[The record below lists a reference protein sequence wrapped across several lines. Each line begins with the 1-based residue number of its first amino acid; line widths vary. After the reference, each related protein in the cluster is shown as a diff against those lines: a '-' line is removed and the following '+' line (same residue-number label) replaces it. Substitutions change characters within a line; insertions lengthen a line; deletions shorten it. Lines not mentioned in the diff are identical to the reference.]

1 MTNEPR
7 LRIARA
13 RRERRM
19 EGRLDRDD
27 WQDYLPG
34 ARRSEVVARSKP
46 GQSRL
51 ERRSPARTV
60 VMSFLILIG
69 IGTVLLML
77 PGMQA
82 GGGRTPLLAA
92 AFTATSAACVT
103 GLNVLDPATHWTTL
117 GQATILLLIQVGGFG
132 IQALGTLWIL
142 LLHRRLGT
150 NSRMATQAETG
161 AMTPGD
167 VRRVLVTLVA
177 VTVVVEVTIAL
188 LLTLRFWTA
197 YDMGLGKAAWWGVFH
212 SVSAFNN
219 AGFALRSDSLMTIGQ
234 DFFIV
239 APIAIAIVLG
249 GLGFLVIAEIVS
261 RATGHRGLLPRRR
274 KRTVMDVAEITARG
288 EELARRSRY
297 RVGDAHPERLGFRNP
312 IPLSLHTRLMLVGT
326 GLAIAVG
333 SIGVGL
339 FEWANPKT
347 LGPLGFLDKVMQ
359 SLFTGG
365 VTPRTAGFNTVD
377 YEQVRPATR
386 FLTDVMM
393 FIGAGS
399 GSTGGGVK
407 ITTVVVLLVAVMAE
421 VRGHRDVTALDRR
434 IPESTVRVA
443 IAVVMVS
450 VGAVVVGTM
459 ALTWLANVALDAAL
473 FEVISALATVG
484 LSANL
489 TPQLTMGAQI
499 LVIGLMFL
507 GRVGPL
513 TLASSL
519 TMNTTSSE
527 YRLPEGRPMIG

>member
-1 MTNEPR
+1 MHNEPR
-7 LRIARA
+7 MRMSRA
-13 RRERRM
+13 RRERRL
-19 EGRLDRDD
+19 EERLDRDD
-27 WQDYLPG
+27 WSDYLPA

-60 VMSFLILIG
+60 VLSFLTLVC

-82 GGGRTPLLAA
+82 GGGRTPLVAA
-92 AFTATSAACVT
+92 AFTATSAVCVT

-117 GQATILLLIQVGGFG
+117 GQVTILLLIQVGGFG

-142 LLHRRLGT
+142 LLHRRLGS
-150 NSRMATQAETG
+150 NSRLATQAETG

-167 VRRVLVTLVA
+167 VRNVLATLLA
-177 VTVVVEVTIAL
+177 VTVVVEVSVAA

-197 YDMGLGKAAWWGVFH
+197 HDMSLGSAAWWGLFH
-212 SVSAFNN
+212 SISAFNN
-219 AGFALRSDSLMTIGQ
+219 AGFALTSDSLMTTGQ
-234 DFFIV
+234 DFFIL
-239 APIAIAIVLG
+239 APIAVAIVLG

-274 KRTVMDVAEITARG
+274 KRTVMDVEAITARG
-288 EELARRSRY
+288 QELARRSRY
-297 RVGDAHPERLGFRNP
+297 RVGDVHPERLGLRNP
-312 IPLSLHTRLMLVGT
+312 VPVSLHTRLMLVGT
-326 GLAIAVG
+326 GLAILLGSVG
-333 SIGVGL
+333 VAL

-347 LGPLGFLDKVMQ
+347 LGPLNILHKVLQ
-359 SLFTGG
+359 SVFTGG
-365 VTPRTAGFNTVD
+365 VTPRTAGFNSVD

-386 FLTDVMM
+386 FLTDVLM

-407 ITTVVVLLVAVMAE
+407 ITTIVVLIVAVMAE
-421 VRGHRDVTALDRR
+421 VRGHRDVAALDRR
-434 IPESTVRVA
+434 IPDSTVRVA

-450 VGAVVVGTM
+450 MAAVVAGTM
-459 ALTWLANVALDAAL
+459 ALTWLADVALDAAL

-489 TPQLTMGAQI
+489 TPHLPVGAQV
-499 LVIGLMFL
+499 LVIALMFL

-519 TMNTTSSE
+519 TMRGSSSE
-527 YRLPEGRPMIG
+527 FRLPEGRPMIG